1 MKNIRTYKYLSEVQ
15 KLIYSA
21 DANFLVCE
29 KIYELLPVDI
39 IKANMFLL
47 LSANNAFSEA
57 VEILHTL
64 LCSTKQEELT
74 IKPLLEEIIEKEK
87 SVSSSIEDKRLNQ
100 FLQKIS
106 EDYPSPDYFS
116 YAFLFEHDKRL
127 IGDILADIR
136 KKKRQSALID
146 FESIKTEFEKENFH
160 KIRHQSAAHKNKL
173 LNNPAGATDLYLKDG
188 YIERLGVIVKKLR
201 INSYFWFDYE
211 IQNPNNKTISD
222 LEFLVNRLPRL

>member
-15 KLIYSA
+15 KLIYLA
-21 DANFLVCE
+21 DMNFLVCE

-39 IKANMFLL
+39 IRANKFLL
-47 LSANNAFSEA
+47 LSANNAFNEA

-74 IKPLLEEIIEKEK
+74 IKPLLEEIIKKEK
-87 SVSSSIEDKRLNQ
+87 SVSSSIEDKKINQ

-106 EDYPSPDYFS
+106 EDYPSPDYSS
-116 YAFLFEHDKRL
+116 YAFLFEQDKRL
-127 IGDILADIR
+127 IGGILADIR

-160 KIRHQSAAHKNKL
+160 KIRHQSVAHKNKL
-173 LNNPAGATDLYLKDG
+173 LDNPAGAADLYLKEG
-188 YIERLGVIVKKLR
+188 YIEKLGVIIKKLR
-201 INSYFWFDYE
+201 INSYFWFDYK
-211 IQNPNNKTISD
+211 IQNSNNKTISD
-222 LEFLVNRLPRL
+222 LEFLVNKLPRL